1 MHPYRC
7 PAAIERDAEEAPPE
21 EGEWASGELAIAAL
35 LGAVG
40 ALGVAVGVV
49 GQGTWELSAGTLLL
63 LLGAKV
69 AVDERRSRR
78 VATRGV

>member
-1 MHPYRC
+1 MHPYRS
-7 PAAIERDAEEAPPE
+7 PVEIERDAEEAPPE
-21 EGEWASGELAIAAL
+21 DASWASGELAIAAM

-69 AVDERRSRR
+69 AVDERRSRS
-78 VATRGV
+78 VATRRG

>member
-1 MHPYRC
+1 MHPYRR
-7 PAAIERDAEEAPPE
+7 PAAIEREAEEAPPE
-21 EGEWASGELAIAAL
+21 AGSWASGELAIAAM

-69 AVDERRSRR
+69 AVDERRSRS
-78 VATRGV
+78 VATRRG

>member
-7 PAAIERDAEEAPPE
+7 PAAIEREAEEAPPQ
-21 EGEWASGELAIAAL
+21 GGSWASGELAIAAM

-69 AVDERRSRR
+69 AVDERRSRSVPAR
-78 VATRGV
+78 RG